1 MSTPAVI
8 SRDCQCFAWSELDQK
23 TKPPGISLTSGQPI
37 RFLHLC
43 AEQDGLLGYSLCL
56 TPSGQTVVV
65 ASHCIE
71 MTML

>member
-1 MSTPAVI
+1 MSRPAVI
-8 SRDCQCFAWSELDQK
+8 SKDCHAWGWSELDNRA
-23 TKPPGISLTSGQPI
+23 KPPVINLTKGQPI

-43 AEQDGLLGYSLCL
+43 AEQDGYAGYSLCL

-65 ASHCIE
+65 PSYCIE